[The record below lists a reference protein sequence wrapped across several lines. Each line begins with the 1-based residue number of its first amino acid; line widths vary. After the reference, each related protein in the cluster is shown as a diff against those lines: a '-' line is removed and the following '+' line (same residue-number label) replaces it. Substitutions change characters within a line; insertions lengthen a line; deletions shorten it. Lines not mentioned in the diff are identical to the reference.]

1 MHFNHCNLEINIFT
15 TVPVNADGLKP
26 KLCNLQMHHTYP
38 LWPLTL
44 ILEYK
49 WFICQGQTTDLS
61 SFERMLHTWIGH
73 VVCIYKHK
81 SVQRKLKLWVFAQ
94 VSTSALA
101 YPLNVSQLKIH
112 KETYIYPS
120 IAKIILMCTMLFT

>member
-15 TVPVNADGLKP
+15 TVPVNADGLI
-26 KLCNLQMHHTYP
+26 NLNYVIYKCII
-38 LWPLTL
+38 L
-44 ILEYK
+44 IRFDLLEYK

-101 YPLNVSQLKIH
+101 YPLNISQLKIH